1 MSVSLSRRGL
11 LGAVLAAG
19 VTVPLGIASPAS
31 AAPRLRLPG
40 PTGPYPV
47 GMVQL
52 HLADHTRAYQGQVR
66 ELMASIWYPAHR
78 TAGYPAA
85 PWMLPAPLRLLL
97 VSAGF
102 EPDAALAPFTS
113 GHIGAPVRRPGE
125 RLPVVVFSHA
135 AHDHRSE
142 TTVVVQE
149 LASHGYVVVTV
160 DHTYDAFSQFPDGR
174 VIAPV
179 DEPVMLPP
187 DFARDAKFVI
197 DQVEILAAGH
207 NPDVDHRPLPTGLGS
222 VLDLRRIGMFGHSK
236 GGTATALLMA
246 DDRRVRAGLILDG
259 PMESNPPPLT
269 DLDRP
274 VMLMTAEFTRAEAP
288 PVAAF
293 WSHLRGWRL
302 NIQAEGALHPSYT
315 DYQILI
321 SEIAPIVGLST
332 EDLHGWI
339 GTLDP
344 GRSVKI
350 QQAYPLAFF
359 DRHLRHRDSRL
370 LHGPSR
376 LFPEVKFLP

>member
-1 MSVSLSRRGL
+1 MTVSRSRRNL
-11 LGAVLAAG
+11 LAAG
-19 VTVPLGIASPAS
+19 LAVPLVSRTPATRS
-31 AAPRLRLPG
+31 GPSRLRLPG
-40 PTGPYPV
+40 PTGPYAV
-47 GMVQL
+47 GTVNL
-52 HLADHTRAYQGQVR
+52 HLADRSRSYQGRVR
-66 ELMASIWYPAHR
+66 ELMATVWYPAHR
-78 TAGYPAA
+78 TWSHPLA
-85 PWMLPAPLRLLL
+85 PWMDAAPFRLLL
-97 VSAGF
+97 ESADF
-102 EPDAALAPFTS
+102 DPDSVLAPLT
-113 GHIGAPVRRPGE
+113 
-125 RLPVVVFSHA
+125 
-135 AHDHRSE
+135 
-142 TTVVVQE
+142 
-149 LASHGYVVVTV
+149 
-160 DHTYDAFSQFPDGR
+160 
-174 VIAPV
+174 
-179 DEPVMLPP
+179 
-187 DFARDAKFVI
+187 
-197 DQVEILAAGH
+197 AGH

-222 VLDLRRIGMFGHSK
+222 ALDLRRLGMFGHSK

-246 DDRRVRAGLILDG
+246 EDRRVRAGLILDG

-302 NIQAEGALHPSYT
+302 NIQADGALHPSYT
-315 DYQILI
+315 DYQVLI
-321 SEIAPIVGLST
+321 AELAPIVGLTT

-376 LFPEVKFLP
+376 SFPEVKFLP